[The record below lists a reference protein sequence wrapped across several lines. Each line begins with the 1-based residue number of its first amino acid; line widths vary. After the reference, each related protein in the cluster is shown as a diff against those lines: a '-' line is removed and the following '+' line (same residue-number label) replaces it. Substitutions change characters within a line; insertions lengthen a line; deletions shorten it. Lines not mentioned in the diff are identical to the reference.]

1 MSFSRHMKI
10 YRFDLFRWE
19 LDTKYNSRPDHR
31 FDESSTGYSLTGCA
45 PAVPVSASPVL
56 DSFSLYIAT
65 VHQTAANDNLSLF
78 SLSHQK
84 GALQSSGESCSGI
97 SVQKWRNWE
106 AAGEADWLL
115 ALKRESVIGP
125 LASQSRPGVQRVEEA
140 PWSSGWDAASS
151 TISSSATGCGR
162 KPGHPFSVAALTRRS
177 ISMNAVARSP
187 RRSEARFFVRDL
199 ST

>member
-84 GALQSSGESCSGI
+84 GALHFAIAILSLINLTWIIDG
-97 SVQKWRNWE
+97 
-106 AAGEADWLL
+106 
-115 ALKRESVIGP
+115 
-125 LASQSRPGVQRVEEA
+125 
-140 PWSSGWDAASS
+140 
-151 TISSSATGCGR
+151 
-162 KPGHPFSVAALTRRS
+162 LTRC
-177 ISMNAVARSP
+177 VLCD
-187 RRSEARFFVRDL
+187 FCTL
-199 ST
+199 

>member
-65 VHQTAANDNLSLF
+65 VHQTAANGNLSLF

-84 GALQSSGESCSGI
+84 GALHCSSLSSSGI
-97 SVQKWRNWE
+97 SMQKQTY
-106 AAGEADWLL
+106 LMSL
-115 ALKRESVIGP
+115 HQC
-125 LASQSRPGVQRVEEA
+125 QSG
-140 PWSSGWDAASS
+140 
-151 TISSSATGCGR
+151 
-162 KPGHPFSVAALTRRS
+162 F
-177 ISMNAVARSP
+177 
-187 RRSEARFFVRDL
+187 
-199 ST
+199 

>member
-19 LDTKYNSRPDHR
+19 LHTKYNSRPDHR

-84 GALQSSGESCSGI
+84 GALHFVRAFSATFRDFSAMNLQLNPGNRLITNRRYSGI
-97 SVQKWRNWE
+97 
-106 AAGEADWLL
+106 
-115 ALKRESVIGP
+115 
-125 LASQSRPGVQRVEEA
+125 
-140 PWSSGWDAASS
+140 
-151 TISSSATGCGR
+151 
-162 KPGHPFSVAALTRRS
+162 
-177 ISMNAVARSP
+177 
-187 RRSEARFFVRDL
+187 
-199 ST
+199 